1 MYLYVGVWVYA
12 CFGLFMNV
20 YLVCFRWAFAE
31 LLRWVA
37 VFVWVLGLCFVGIV
51 GFGFGF
57 MFVVCTWCYVAT
69 LFVYYCLK

>member
-1 MYLYVGVWVYA
+1 M

-20 YLVCFRWAFAE
+20 CLGFVFGGR
-31 LLRWVA
+31 LLSF
-37 VFVWVLGLCFVGIV
+37 FVGRFWFGWLRLCFVGIV

-57 MFVVCTWCYVAT
+57 MFVVCAWCCVVT